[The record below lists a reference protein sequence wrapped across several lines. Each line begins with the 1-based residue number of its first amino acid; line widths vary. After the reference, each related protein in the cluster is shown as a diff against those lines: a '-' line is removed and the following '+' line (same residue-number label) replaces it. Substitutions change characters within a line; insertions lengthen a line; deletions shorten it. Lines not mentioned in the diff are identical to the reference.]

1 MSLLTGRPLSKI
13 ECEKS
18 HSYVLFIYNIRANA
32 PCEAPFSQSNL
43 SLVSLFVCFNSS
55 TTTFDSFIDTAQSAV
70 PCIIHNGTFPK
81 PVLSLSVHPPQSAIA
96 AATLSG

>member
-43 SLVSLFVCFNSS
+43 SLLSLFV
-55 TTTFDSFIDTAQSAV
+55 T
-70 PCIIHNGTFPK
+70 
-81 PVLSLSVHPPQSAIA
+81 SVH
-96 AATLSG
+96 